1 MKKLVLSTLL
11 VLQAVFVFA
20 QQNPALKGKVIDA
33 KSQKPLQNVVATI
46 QSTNQSALTD
56 FENSIVEMEKALN
69 LKMDSIVDAA
79 IDKGQNTMK
88 IVKEKIPFKKH
99 SSKEDDIEIFS
110 KENIKQLFA
119 NMSKTS
125 RAAISR
131 VKGFRKSKK
140 VDAKYMENALAEI
153 KEHIKKGNTN

>member
-56 FENSIVEMEKALN
+56 FDGNFVF
-69 LKMDSIVDAA
+69 
-79 IDKGQNTMK
+79 QT
-88 IVKEKIPFKKH
+88 IPTG
-99 SSKEDDIEIFS
+99 EQVLTI
-110 KENIKQLFA
+110 
-119 NMSKTS
+119 KTS
-125 RAAISR
+125 GYTQQTFMLEPSANGETLDLGVVVLEEDITSEQQLSL
-131 VKGFRKSKK
+131 VTIT
-140 VDAKYMENALAEI
+140 ENDLGDDNSGSESTS
-153 KEHIKKGNTN
+153 GSTF

>member
-56 FENSIVEMEKALN
+56 FDGNFVFQSLF
-69 LKMDSIVDAA
+69 S
-79 IDKGQNTMK
+79 
-88 IVKEKIPFKKH
+88 
-99 SSKEDDIEIFS
+99 EIYLSF
-110 KENIKQLFA
+110 
-119 NMSKTS
+119 
-125 RAAISR
+125 
-131 VKGFRKSKK
+131 V
-140 VDAKYMENALAEI
+140 
-153 KEHIKKGNTN
+153 

>member
-56 FENSIVEMEKALN
+56 FDGNFVFQTVPSGDQVLLE
-69 LKMDSIVDAA
+69 
-79 IDKGQNTMK
+79 QNK
-88 IVKEKIPFKKH
+88 
-99 SSKEDDIEIFS
+99 
-110 KENIKQLFA
+110 
-119 NMSKTS
+119 
-125 RAAISR
+125 
-131 VKGFRKSKK
+131 
-140 VDAKYMENALAEI
+140 
-153 KEHIKKGNTN
+153 